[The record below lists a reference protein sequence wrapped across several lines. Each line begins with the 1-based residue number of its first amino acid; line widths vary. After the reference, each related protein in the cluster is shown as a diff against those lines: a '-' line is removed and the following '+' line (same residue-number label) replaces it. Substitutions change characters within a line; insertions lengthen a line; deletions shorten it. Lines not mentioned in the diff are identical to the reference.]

1 MKVIILGM
9 EGCLP
14 SGFFGLLDILTL
26 AKQAVFTRDDE
37 RSFEILSASIDGNPV
52 RDGYGNA
59 IAVDASLRDVQK
71 CDAIFI
77 PGFAPKSS
85 RQAPDLKPLREAA
98 ALIRRQH
105 SQGALICGS
114 CSGVFLLGEAGLLD
128 GRSCT
133 TTWWLHDEMKNRH
146 PKAKAKWGA
155 TLIDDKGVVTAGG
168 PVSWID
174 LALHVVRRLFGPE
187 AARIAA
193 DFTVVDTAPSTQAAY
208 IPAGH
213 LAGANPLLMEAEH
226 IIRHAAQSSLTAQT
240 LAQRLSTSGRTLHR
254 RLVDAT
260 GQSPKQF
267 IDRIRFEM
275 ARDSLE
281 MTAKSVK
288 QIAAAIGYLDENSFR
303 RTFKR
308 LYGMNPTTYRILVR
322 SRSHL
327 DSSVPGMSRTE
338 V

>member
-1 MKVIILGM
+1 MKVMIVGL

-26 AKQAVFTRDDE
+26 ARQAISARDSE
-37 RSFEILSASIDGNPV
+37 RTFDILSASIDGNPV

-77 PGFAPKSS
+77 PGFAPRDS
-85 RQAPDLKPLREAA
+85 RQAPNLNSLREAA
-98 ALIRRQH
+98 AWIRRQH

-133 TTWWLHDEMKNRH
+133 TTWWLHDEMKKRY

-155 TLIDDKGVVTAGG
+155 TLIDDRGVVTAGG
-168 PVSWID
+168 PISWID
-174 LALHVVRRLFGPE
+174 LALHVVRRQFGPE

-193 DFTVVDTAPSTQAAY
+193 DFAVVDTAPSTQAAY

-213 LAGANPLLMEAEH
+213 LAGANPLLAEAEH
-226 IIRHAAQSSLTAQT
+226 IIRQAAQSSLTAQT
-240 LAQRLSTSGRTLHR
+240 LAKRLSTSGRTLHR

-260 GQSPKQF
+260 GRSPKQF
-267 IDRIRFEM
+267 IDHVRFEM

-281 MTAKSVK
+281 MTTKSIK
-288 QIAAAIGYLDENSFR
+288 QIAADIGYLDESSFR

-308 LYGMNPTTYRILVR
+308 LYGMNPTTYRTLAR
-322 SRSHL
+322 SRL
-327 DSSVPGMSRTE
+327 DLSVPAMSRTDA
-338 V
+338 

>member
-1 MKVIILGM
+1 MKVTIVGM

-14 SGFFGLLDILTL
+14 SGFFGLLDILAL
-26 AKQAVFTRDDE
+26 ARQAISARDSE
-37 RSFEILSASIDGNPV
+37 QSFEILSASIDGNPV
-52 RDGYGNA
+52 RDGYGNI

-71 CDAIFI
+71 CDAVLIS
-77 PGFAPKSS
+77 GFAPKNS
-85 RQAPDLKPLREAA
+85 RQAPDLAPHREAA
-98 ALIRRQH
+98 AWIRRQH

-133 TTWWLHDEMKNRH
+133 TTWWLHDEMTNRY
-146 PKAKAKWGA
+146 PRAKAKWGA
-155 TLIDDKGVVTAGG
+155 TLIDDRGVITAGG

-174 LALHVVRRLFGPE
+174 LALHVVRRLYGPE
-187 AARIAA
+187 AARVAA
-193 DFTVVDTAPSTQAAY
+193 DFAVVDTAPSTQAAY

-213 LAGANPLLMEAEH
+213 LAGANPLLAEAEH
-226 IIRHAAQSSLTAQT
+226 IIRHAAQSSLTAET
-240 LAQRLSTSGRTLHR
+240 LAKRLSTSGRTLHR

-267 IDRIRFEM
+267 IDRVRFEM

-281 MTAKSVK
+281 MTSKSVK
-288 QIAAAIGYLDENSFR
+288 QIAADIGYLDESSFR

-308 LYGMNPTTYRILVR
+308 LYGMNPTAYRAL
-322 SRSHL
+322 SRSSR
-327 DSSVPGMSRTE
+327 DSGRSSDT
-338 V
+338 

>member
-26 AKQAVFTRDDE
+26 ARQAISARDSE
-37 RSFEILSASIDGNPV
+37 HSFEILSASIDGNAV

-59 IAVDASLRDVQK
+59 ITADVSLRDVQK

-77 PGFAPKSS
+77 PGFAPKES
-85 RQAPDLKPLREAA
+85 RQAPDLESLREAA
-98 ALIRRQH
+98 AWIRRQH

-133 TTWWLHDEMKNRH
+133 TTWWLHDEMKKRY

-155 TLIDDKGVVTAGG
+155 TLIDDRGVVTAGG

-174 LALHVVRRLFGPE
+174 LALHVVRRLYGGD
-187 AARIAA
+187 AAKIAA
-193 DFTVVDTAPSTQAAY
+193 DFAVVDTAPSTQAAY

-213 LAGANPLLMEAEH
+213 LADSNPLLAEAEH
-226 IIRHAAQSSLTAQT
+226 IIRHTAQSSLTAET

-267 IDRIRFEM
+267 IDRVRFEM

-281 MTAKSVK
+281 MTAKPVK
-288 QIAAAIGYLDENSFR
+288 QIAADIGYLDESSFR

-308 LYGMNPTTYRILVR
+308 LYGMNPTAYRTLARSSLDR
-322 SRSHL
+322 SRRIT
-327 DSSVPGMSRTE
+327 PP
-338 V
+338 